1 METNAVGHTVRVGN
15 HAMTPEEEAQGAPP
29 RLPYVDEDGAPV
41 DPDEVTIT
49 FRAPDGTRLHY
60 AWPTVA
66 VGDEGLVQQ
75 EETGRFYVDLT
86 PTGDDADGVWTWTM
100 AAGMTGGSGVV
111 DLDPF
116 YVKRPFVPP

>member
-15 HAMTPEEEAQGAPP
+15 HNMTPEETAAGAPV

-41 DPDEVTIT
+41 DPDAVSIT

-86 PTGDDADGVWTWTM
+86 PGEDGDGVWSW
-100 AAGMTGGSGVV
+100 ASVGGMSGGSAVTDQDV
-111 DLDPF
+111 F
-116 YVKRPFVPP
+116 YAKRPIVPVP

>member
-15 HAMTPEEEAQGAPP
+15 HTMTPEEAAAGAPL

-49 FRAPDGTRLHY
+49 LRAPDGTGLRY
-60 AWPTVA
+60 AWPTVD

-75 EETGRFYVDLT
+75 EETGRFYVDVT
-86 PTGDDADGVWTWTM
+86 PAGDADGVWFW
-100 AAGMTGGSGVV
+100 ASSGGMSGGTAVTDQDV
-111 DLDPF
+111 F
-116 YVKRPFVPP
+116 YVKRPIAGP